1 MENKRSSTLSTACK
15 HFFSTD
21 VLESHA
27 EVLTVRAILHLKLQS
42 FGHLMQR
49 TESLEKSPMLGNIEG
64 RRRRG

>member
-27 EVLTVRAILHLKLQS
+27 EVLTVRAILHLKQQQGLNTVI
-42 FGHLMQR
+42 LW
-49 TESLEKSPMLGNIEG
+49 LPDVKS
-64 RRRRG
+64 